1 MSVTREQFIAVVRSF
16 DGTPY
21 RHLGRSHLGTDCIGV
36 LICAG
41 WETGLIDRTVDWRN
55 YTQNVADYTLVEE
68 IEASGYLTRLRS
80 WTDAR
85 EGDVLLQKF
94 HSRLPASHVLIV
106 TKFDGSYWTALHA
119 SRASRRVEDVRV
131 AHPER
136 CFAAYR
142 MKGVGDG

>member
-16 DGTPY
+16 DGVPY
-21 RHLGRSHLGTDCIGV
+21 RHLGRSRFGVDCVGV
-36 LICAG
+36 LLCAAQELG
-41 WETGLIDRTVDWRN
+41 IVPSDADWRE

-68 IEASGYLTRLRS
+68 IEASGYLTRLAE

-94 HSRLPASHVLIV
+94 HKRLPASHILIV

-119 SRASRRVEDVRV
+119 SRSSKRVEEVRV